1 MTVKHDVQ
9 ILLILLK
16 LIFQF
21 CWFSLTI
28 WVGSSFC
35 RILRK
40 YSNIHTTASSF
51 GDTSVV
57 DIKTVEVQISIPWTR
72 NHRTVWP
79 FTCCSPQH
87 PSSLS
92 SFRVVQTTRH
102 QSPPASSSSLV
113 MAGWHRCRACHSTDL
128 PRLAFLSPIK
138 RWVNDGEAR
147 RREGVMDSYS
157 MHNNWERLSTCITP
171 STPSQL
177 SHLRPAERHKHT
189 QIFTKTEGWLQ
200 AAIWAHHQSRRK
212 GEKNHTLMYKT
223 SAHKGKVT
231 EMTCSNKASYLLTD
245 IPKKACWHECT
256 ITLSGWKKY
265 TIELLWQNSETL
277 AGIVLLITWRYPQT
291 LKRA

>member
-189 QIFTKTEGWLQ
+189 QIFTKTQKVDCKLLSELTIKAG
-200 AAIWAHHQSRRK
+200 
-212 GEKNHTLMYKT
+212 G
-223 SAHKGKVT
+223 KGKKIIHW
-231 EMTCSNKASYLLTD
+231 CIKLQLTRGRSQRWLVATKLPTFSRTF
-245 IPKKACWHECT
+245 PKKHADMNVQSHC
-256 ITLSGWKKY
+256 
-265 TIELLWQNSETL
+265 L
-277 AGIVLLITWRYPQT
+277 AGKNTQLNFYGKT
-291 LKRA
+291 LKLWLE